1 MKRVAPLF
9 GLLISTHAFSQNAN
23 PPNASA
29 CAAIEDPGQRL
40 ACYDKQAGRAPV
52 PTPAPPPASAPS
64 SNFGLPPPRPA
75 PAPAPAPPPAPS
87 PQTFGLYSAEH
98 PLPAVDPSLTAN
110 VTQLGSDSNGR
121 STVSLEGGQ
130 IWELLD
136 EADPVLRVGESVTI
150 RRAVLGSFQM
160 TTPSKRTHRV
170 RRLR

>member
-1 MKRVAPLF
+1 MKRVAPLL
-9 GLLISTHAFSQNAN
+9 GLLISTHSLGQNAN
-23 PPNASA
+23 PPTAPA
-29 CAAIEDPGQRL
+29 CATIEDPGQRL
-40 ACYDKQAGRAPV
+40 ACYDKQSGRAPV
-52 PTPAPPPASAPS
+52 PPPAPPPVSAPS

-75 PAPAPAPPPAPS
+75 PAPAPAPAAPS

-98 PLPAVDPSLTAN
+98 PLPAVDPSLTAK

-136 EADPVLRVGESVTI
+136 EADPVLVVGESVTI
-150 RRAVLGSFQM
+150 RRGVLGSFQM